1 MARGV
6 GIAKRGFGRA
16 LSRTGY
22 SGGGP
27 VEDMSSEHEGAE
39 SSAEEARETKLEKKG
54 YRENKAGKM
63 VKAVEEGVRN
73 VTKKIGD
80 RYKKNVKFVTPSP
93 IKETPEPSDE
103 MDEYFTKETRVGK
116 NQFKV
121 ERVKK
126 SDDEIGYRRSKKAKG
141 GQAKVSKVMKEFG
154 KGKLHS
160 GKKGPVV
167 KSRKQA
173 IAIALSEAGMS
184 KKKK

>member
-1 MARGV
+1 MSRGV

-22 SGGGP
+22 SAGGE
-27 VEDMSSEHEGAE
+27 VMDDMSEMHEGAE

-54 YRENKAGKM
+54 YEETKTGKM
-63 VKAVEEGVRN
+63 IKAAKEGI
-73 VTKKIGD
+73 KKVSETA
-80 RYKKNVKFVTPSP
+80 KKNVKFVTPAP
-93 IKETPEPSDE
+93 IKETPEPSE
-103 MDEYFTKETRVGK
+103 NLEEL
-116 NQFKV
+116 N
-121 ERVKK
+121 EP
-126 SDDEIGYRRSKKAKG
+126 GYSKRKFARRLGKAKG
-141 GQAKVSKVMKEFG
+141 GQAKVSKVMREFG

-184 KKKK
+184 KKRKK

>member
-1 MARGV
+1 MSRGV

-22 SGGGP
+22 SAGGE
-27 VEDMSSEHEGAE
+27 VMDDMSEMHEGAE

-54 YRENKAGKM
+54 YEETKTGKM
-63 VKAVEEGVRN
+63 IKAAKEGI
-73 VTKKIGD
+73 KKVSETA
-80 RYKKNVKFVTPSP
+80 KKNVKFVTPAP
-93 IKETPEPSDE
+93 IKETPEPSEDLE
-103 MDEYFTKETRVGK
+103 ELNEP
-116 NQFKV
+116 
-121 ERVKK
+121 
-126 SDDEIGYRRSKKAKG
+126 GYSKRKFARRLGKAKG
-141 GQAKVSKVMKEFG
+141 GQAKVSKVMREFG

>member
-1 MARGV
+1 MSRGV

-22 SGGGP
+22 SAGGE
-27 VEDMSSEHEGAE
+27 VMDDMSEMHEGAE

-54 YRENKAGKM
+54 YEETKTGKM
-63 VKAVEEGVRN
+63 IKAAKEGI
-73 VTKKIGD
+73 KKVSETA
-80 RYKKNVKFVTPSP
+80 KKNVKFVTPAP
-93 IKETPEPSDE
+93 IKETPEPSE
-103 MDEYFTKETRVGK
+103 NLEEL
-116 NQFKV
+116 N
-121 ERVKK
+121 EP
-126 SDDEIGYRRSKKAKG
+126 GYSKRKFARRLGKAKG
-141 GQAKVSKVMKEFG
+141 GQAKVSKVMREFG

>member
-1 MARGV
+1 MTRGV

-27 VEDMSSEHEGAE
+27 ALSEAADPKDMSEEHEGME
-39 SSAEEARETKLEKKG
+39 SLKEEARETKLEKEG
-54 YRENKAGKM
+54 YEETKAGKM
-63 VKAVEEGVRN
+63 IKAAKKGVEKIS
-73 VTKKIGD
+73 KKMQD
-80 RYKKNVKFVTPSP
+80 HYKENVKFVTPTPSTYKKFNEDM
-93 IKETPEPSDE
+93 KEAVEKSDIRKK
-103 MDEYFTKETRVGK
+103 TKEY
-116 NQFKV
+116 Q
-121 ERVKK
+121 ERL
-126 SDDEIGYRRSKKAKG
+126 GKAKG
-141 GQAKVSKVMKEFG
+141 GQAKVSKVMREFG

-184 KKKK
+184 KKKKK

>member
-1 MARGV
+1 MPGF
-6 GIAKRGFGRA
+6 GIQKRGTSPLLVKRKGF
-16 LSRTGY
+16 
-22 SGGGP
+22 
-27 VEDMSSEHEGAE
+27 SEGSYPLVDE
-39 SSAEEARETKLEKKG
+39 
-54 YRENKAGKM
+54 
-63 VKAVEEGVRN
+63 V
-73 VTKKIGD
+73 
-80 RYKKNVKFVTPSP
+80 
-93 IKETPEPSDE
+93 PEPKMERMPSNEDKDYTPKKERMPSNDNKDYTPKKAKISSD
-103 MDEYFTKETRVGK
+103 DNEYFTKETRVGK

-141 GQAKVSKVMKEFG
+141 GQAKVSKVMREFG

>member
-1 MARGV
+1 MTRGV
-6 GIAKRGFGRA
+6 GIAKRGFGKA
-16 LSRTGY
+16 LSRTAY

-39 SSAEEARETKLEKKG
+39 SAAEEAKETKT
-54 YRENKAGKM
+54 GKM
-63 VKAVEEGVRN
+63 IKAAKEGI
-73 VTKKIGD
+73 KKVSETA
-80 RYKKNVKFVTPSP
+80 KKNVKFVTPAP

-116 NQFKV
+116 NKYKV

-141 GQAKVSKVMKEFG
+141 GQAKVSKVMREFG

>member
-1 MARGV
+1 MSRGV

-22 SGGGP
+22 SAGGE
-27 VEDMSSEHEGAE
+27 VMDDMSEMHEGAE

-54 YRENKAGKM
+54 YEETKTGKM
-63 VKAVEEGVRN
+63 IKAAKEGI
-73 VTKKIGD
+73 KKVSETA
-80 RYKKNVKFVTPSP
+80 KKNVKFVTPAP
-93 IKETPEPSDE
+93 IKETPEPSEDLE
-103 MDEYFTKETRVGK
+103 ELNEPVNSKRKFA
-116 NQFKV
+116 
-121 ERVKK
+121 
-126 SDDEIGYRRSKKAKG
+126 RRLGKAKG
-141 GQAKVSKVMKEFG
+141 GQAKVSKVMREFG

-184 KKKK
+184 KKRKK

>member
-27 VEDMSSEHEGAE
+27 VEDMSPEHEGAE
-39 SSAEEARETKLEKKG
+39 SSAEEARETKT
-54 YRENKAGKM
+54 GKM
-63 VKAVEEGVRN
+63 IKAAKEGI
-73 VTKKIGD
+73 KKVSETA
-80 RYKKNVKFVTPSP
+80 KKNVKFVTPAP

-103 MDEYFTKETRVGK
+103 MDEYFTKETRVGR
-116 NQFKV
+116 NQYKV
-121 ERVKK
+121 ERLKK
-126 SDDEIGYRRSKKAKG
+126 SDDEEGYSNKKFARRLGKAKG
-141 GQAKVSKVMKEFG
+141 GQAKVSKVMREFG

-184 KKKK
+184 KKKKK

>member
-1 MARGV
+1 MTRGV

-27 VEDMSSEHEGAE
+27 VEDMSPEHEGSE
-39 SSAEEARETKLEKKG
+39 SSAEEARETKLEKEG
-54 YRENKAGKM
+54 YEETKTGKM
-63 VKAVEEGVRN
+63 IKAAKEGI
-73 VTKKIGD
+73 KKVSETA
-80 RYKKNVKFVTPSP
+80 KKNVKFVTPAP

-126 SDDEIGYRRSKKAKG
+126 AKG
-141 GQAKVSKVMKEFG
+141 GQAKVSKVMREFG

>member
-1 MARGV
+1 MTRGV
-6 GIAKRGFGRA
+6 GIAKRGFGKA

-22 SGGGP
+22 SSGGE
-27 VEDMSSEHEGAE
+27 VMDDMSEMHEGAE
-39 SSAEEARETKLEKKG
+39 SVGEEARETKLEKKG
-54 YRENKAGKM
+54 YEETKSGKM
-63 VKAVEEGVRN
+63 IKAAKEGI
-73 VTKKIGD
+73 KKVSETA
-80 RYKKNVKFVTPSP
+80 KKNVKFVTPAP

-126 SDDEIGYRRSKKAKG
+126 AKG
-141 GQAKVSKVMKEFG
+141 GQAKVSKVMREFG

>member
-22 SGGGP
+22 SVGGE
-27 VEDMSSEHEGAE
+27 VTSSAEDMSDMHEEAE
-39 SSAEEARETKLEKKG
+39 SLKEEARETKLEKEG
-54 YRENKAGKM
+54 YEETKAGKM
-63 VKAVEEGVRN
+63 IKAAKKGVEKVS
-73 VTKKIGD
+73 KKMQD
-80 RYKKNVKFVTPSP
+80 HYKENVKFVTPSP
-93 IKETPEPSDE
+93 KLGKAKEAPEPSEDLE
-103 MDEYFTKETRVGK
+103 ELNEP
-116 NQFKV
+116 
-121 ERVKK
+121 
-126 SDDEIGYRRSKKAKG
+126 GYSKRKFARRLGKAKG
-141 GQAKVSKVMKEFG
+141 GQAKVSKVMREFG

-184 KKKK
+184 KKKKK